1 MICDCSGKV
10 AMVVGGSRGIGR
22 AATIALAGAGAVVVP
37 TGRSRDG
44 VEDVMKDVGARGGEA
59 YPLTFDVTDPVA
71 SRKAVD
77 EVVDRYGQLDA
88 MVANAGMNPYFVRA
102 EELTPQI
109 WDEVMS
115 VNLRGL
121 FFAVQAVGWRMLEQG
136 SGSIVAVSSVTAQ
149 VGILRGLPYVAS
161 KGGIDSMTRTLAV
174 EWADR
179 GVRVNGVAPGYVDT
193 DITEEMRKNESL
205 SRMVTGKTPLGRF
218 AKPEEI
224 AGMIVYLVSDESSY
238 VTGQT
243 FVVDGGYAA
252 Q

>member
-1 MICDCSGKV
+1 
-10 AMVVGGSRGIGR
+10 
-22 AATIALAGAGAVVVP
+22 
-37 TGRSRDG
+37 
-44 VEDVMKDVGARGGEA
+44 
-59 YPLTFDVTDPVA
+59 
-71 SRKAVD
+71 
-77 EVVDRYGQLDA
+77 
-88 MVANAGMNPYFVRA
+88 
-102 EELTPQI
+102 
-109 WDEVMS
+109 MS

-121 FFAVQAVGWRMLEQG
+121 FFAVQAAGRRMLEQG
-136 SGSIVAVSSVTAQ
+136 LGSIVAVSSVTAQ

-174 EWADR
+174 EWADQ
-179 GVRVNGVAPGYVDT
+179 GVRVNGVAPGYVET
-193 DITEEMRKNESL
+193 DITEGMRKNQSL
-205 SRMVTGKTPLGRF
+205 SRMVTDNTPLGRF